1 MGDKEGK
8 PEPGDK
14 GRRSGPDNL
23 QREKSNHLSVKGDFA
38 AAALAISAT
47 FINRPFGTAASPAT
61 YGDARLSLTVTGLTR
76 GWGAVHAKH
85 TECQDQLYNMI
96 ILTGNSKKSW
106 LPHSPFPFRFEMNS
120 FPQRETGKKQR
131 KEKKKKKR
139 IKTACML

>member
-47 FINRPFGTAASPAT
+47 FINRPFGTAASPCHLWRRAT
-61 YGDARLSLTVTGLTR
+61 LSDSDRTDKGVG
-76 GWGAVHAKH
+76 GGA
-85 TECQDQLYNMI
+85 CQTY
-96 ILTGNSKKSW
+96 
-106 LPHSPFPFRFEMNS
+106 
-120 FPQRETGKKQR
+120 
-131 KEKKKKKR
+131 
-139 IKTACML
+139 